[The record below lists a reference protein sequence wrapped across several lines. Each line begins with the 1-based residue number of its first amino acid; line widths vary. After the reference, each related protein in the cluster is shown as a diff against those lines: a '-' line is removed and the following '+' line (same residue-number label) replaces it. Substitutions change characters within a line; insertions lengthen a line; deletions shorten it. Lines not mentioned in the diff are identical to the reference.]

1 MIYLNGQI
9 GAVYMGG
16 YYHSEVYLGGVL
28 VWSGVK
34 KIPGEAHAQLAFE
47 NTADGVAVVLLPGNV
62 VGTLS
67 LGAAALGIATQVI
80 APEATAVVRAET
92 DAAAEEGTASDG
104 AAQQALELYTG
115 ADGDAIISE
124 HSAAG
129 QDVTLHTPRPSGE
142 DIFVENSNSGQL
154 LDLLTPHPPADAVF
168 YKDDISGQALGLHT
182 PRPPGDDVFVKN
194 GEPIEIDVA
203 LNTPSVPAEGV
214 IVEKDHLTLGLQIDT
229 DHPTGDVVNAADA
242 ASTAQIKVFSAPT
255 APGDCAGVEGTVE
268 AQTKMSASAAPG
280 DAAGISATGQ
290 SGLNVSAE
298 GIGSTA
304 TPTEAQI
311 IEQLKAKAQVEP
323 GVLGVMAATTD
334 EKAAFA
340 SKVVGKAVGWID
352 PVQSEK
358 LLYVRQVYSA
368 AVKQDGVLGNI
379 LEVT

>member
-16 YYHSEVYLGGVL
+16 HYHSEVYLGSVL

-62 VGTLS
+62 VGALS

-92 DAAAEEGTASDG
+92 DAAAEDGTALDD
-104 AAQQALELYTG
+104 AAQQGLELSTG
-115 ADGDAIISE
+115 ADGDAITTE
-124 HSAAG
+124 HGAAG
-129 QDVTLHTPRPSGE
+129 QSVTLHTPKPPGE
-142 DIFVENSNSGQL
+142 DISVENSNSGQL
-154 LDLLTPHPPADAVF
+154 LDLLTPHPPSDAVF
-168 YKDDISGQALGLHT
+168 YKDDVSGQVLGLHA
-182 PRPPGDDVFVKN
+182 PKPPGDDAFVKN

-229 DHPTGDVVNAADA
+229 DYSTGDVVNASDI

-255 APGDCAGVEGTVE
+255 APGDCSVVEGATE
-268 AQTKMSASAAPG
+268 AQTEMSASAVPG
-280 DAAGISATGQ
+280 DAAGTSVTGQ
-290 SGLNVSAE
+290 SGLNVSTE
-298 GIGSTA
+298 GIGGTA
-304 TPTEAQI
+304 TTTEAQS

-334 EKAAFA
+334 EKATFA
-340 SKVVGKAVGWID
+340 TQVVGKAVGWID

-368 AVKQDGVLGNI
+368 TVKQDGVLGNI

>member
-9 GAVYMGG
+9 GAVYLGG
-16 YYHSEVYLGGVL
+16 HYHSEVYLGSVL

-34 KIPGEAHAQLAFE
+34 KIPGEVHAQLAFE
-47 NTADGVAVVLLPGNV
+47 NTAGGVAVVLLPGNV
-62 VGTLS
+62 AEALT
-67 LGAAALGIATQVI
+67 LGAAALGIATQAI

-92 DAAAEEGTASDG
+92 DAAAEDGTALDD
-104 AAQQALELYTG
+104 AAQQGLELSTG
-115 ADGDAIISE
+115 ADGNAITTE
-124 HSAAG
+124 HGAAG
-129 QDVTLHTPRPSGE
+129 QSVTLHTP
-142 DIFVENSNSGQL
+142 
-154 LDLLTPHPPADAVF
+154 
-168 YKDDISGQALGLHT
+168 K
-182 PRPPGDDVFVKN
+182 PPGDDVFVKN

-229 DHPTGDVVNAADA
+229 DHPPGDVVNAADA

-304 TPTEAQI
+304 TPTEAQGNGLI
-311 IEQLKAKAQVEP
+311 KTDAQAKSEAAVF
-323 GVLGVMAATTD
+323 AATTLS
-334 EKAAFA
+334 EKVNFV
-340 SKVVGKAVGWID
+340 SRVLGEAVGWLD
-352 PVQSEK
+352 PEQSVH

-368 AVKQDGVLGNI
+368 TVKQDAVLGRI

>member
-1 MIYLNGQI
+1 MFCLGGQI
-9 GAVYMGG
+9 GAVYMNGH
-16 YYHSEVYLGGVL
+16 YHSEVYLGSVL

-62 VGTLS
+62 VGALS
-67 LGAAALGIATQVI
+67 LGASALGIATQVI

-92 DAAAEEGTASDG
+92 DAAAEDGAVSDG
-104 AAQQALELYTG
+104 VAQQALELYTG
-115 ADGDAIISE
+115 ADGDSITSE
-124 HSAAG
+124 HSEAG
-129 QDVTLHTPRPSGE
+129 QDVTLHTPKPPGE
-142 DIFVENSNSGQL
+142 NISVENSNSGQL
-154 LDLLTPHPPADAVF
+154 MDLLTPHPPADAVF
-168 YKDDISGQALGLHT
+168 YKDEISGQALGLHT

-229 DHPTGDVVNAADA
+229 DHPPGDVVNAADA

-268 AQTKMSASAAPG
+268 AQTEMSASAVSG
-280 DAAGISATGQ
+280 DAAGISVTGQ
-290 SGLNVSAE
+290 SGLNVSTE
-298 GIGSTA
+298 GIGGTA
-304 TPTEAQI
+304 TPTEAQS

-340 SKVVGKAVGWID
+340 SQVVGKAVGWLD
-352 PVQSEK
+352 PAQYGA
-358 LLYVRQVYSA
+358 LLVVKQVYSA
-368 AVKQDGVLGNI
+368 TVQHDPVLGNI